1 MADEKLNTG
10 QEENPQPSL
19 FDAGPEGAPAQD
31 APAPEPPAPENA
43 PEQAAGE
50 PPAQDAPAGAPG
62 EVNVSADQIEKLM
75 AERRAAERA
84 EVEKNEPPEPEQPPT
99 PAPEEKAAEKKGPAK
114 EGKAAGEKAPEPEK
128 PKGRRGRK
136 PKEEKAGPGEP
147 GGTGARKGRPPK
159 ADKAA
164 PGKPPSPPRDKMS
177 QGKGGKA
184 ATVKGKEEAPAA
196 PQPAPEVPPQP
207 RDATRAEKE
216 EIVYLNLSELFPFK
230 DHPFGVR
237 DDAEMKG
244 LVESVKD
251 NGVHQPALVRPREG
265 GGYEIIAGHRR
276 QRASELAG
284 FGNMPCIIRNMTD
297 DEAILAMTDDNLRHR
312 EKILP
317 MEKAQSL
324 KMQVEAISHQG
335 SKLEGVAAGDVGK
348 RSTEIV
354 GERNGMN
361 YKQVQRYIRLTEL
374 VPELQSMVNEKK
386 LSFTPAVEI
395 SFIKPKNQRFIAVSI
410 EGEQAS
416 PSLSQAQELRK
427 LDKDGK
433 LNGDV
438 IDGILSREKKEVDKV
453 IISAAELNKYFGK
466 DATPR
471 EMKDQIMSLLDAW
484 KEKQPPERT
493 APEKKTDR
501 EK

>member
-10 QEENPQPSL
+10 QEQTEQPSL
-19 FDAGPEGAPAQD
+19 FDTGPEV
-31 APAPEPPAPENA
+31 PAPESPAPEVKP
-43 PEQAAGE
+43 PEQTTVE
-50 PPAQDAPAGAPG
+50 TDGAPG
-62 EVNVSADQIEKLM
+62 GVVVSAEQIEKLM
-75 AERRAAERA
+75 AERNAAARA
-84 EVEKNEPPEPEQPPT
+84 EVEKKEPPEPEQPPA
-99 PAPEEKAAEKKGPAK
+99 PAPEEKTTAKKEKAAE
-114 EGKAAGEKAPEPEK
+114 EKTPAPEEK

-136 PKEEKAGPGEP
+136 PKEEKAEP
-147 GGTGARKGRPPK
+147 AAPKGTGPRRGRPPK
-159 ADKAA
+159 DGKAA
-164 PGKPPSPPRDKMS
+164 PDKAPSPPRDKMS
-177 QGKGGKA
+177 QSKGGKGAKA
-184 ATVKGKEEAPAA
+184 ATVKEEAPAT
-196 PQPAPEVPPQP
+196 PPPAPETPPQP

-284 FGNMPCIIRNMTD
+284 FANMPCIVRNMTD

-335 SKLEGVAAGDVGK
+335 AKLEGVAAGDVGK

-410 EGEQAS
+410 EGEQSS

-427 LDKDGK
+427 LDKEGK

-453 IISAAELNKYFGK
+453 IISAAELGKYFGK

>member
-1 MADEKLNTG
+1 MADEKLNTTPADAPAT
-10 QEENPQPSL
+10 ENPIPGKAPGQ
-19 FDAGPEGAPAQD
+19 AVEKAPAQD
-31 APAPEPPAPENA
+31 APAK
-43 PEQAAGE
+43 
-50 PPAQDAPAGAPG
+50 APG
-62 EVNVSADQIEKLM
+62 DVVVSADQIEKLM
-75 AERRAAERA
+75 AQRNAKARA
-84 EVEKNEPPEPEQPPT
+84 EVDKAETPLPEQSSGKAPEGKAPAEPKAAKAEKGKATGDKADGDKT
-99 PAPEEKAAEKKGPAK
+99 PAPED
-114 EGKAAGEKAPEPEK
+114 K
-128 PKGRRGRK
+128 PKGRRGRP
-136 PKEEKAGPGEP
+136 PKEDKEAHGEQ
-147 GGTGARKGRPPK
+147 GGTGARRGRPAK
-159 ADKAA
+159 AGKEA
-164 PGKPPSPPRDKMS
+164 PVKNPSPPRDKMS
-177 QGKGGKA
+177 QSKGGN
-184 ATVKGKEEAPAA
+184 TSTIKEDAPAA
-196 PQPAPEVPPQP
+196 PQPAPEQSQP

-230 DHPFGVR
+230 NHPFGVR

-284 FGNMPCIIRNMTD
+284 FANMPCIVRNMTD

-335 SKLEGVAAGDVGK
+335 TRLEGVAAGDIGK

-374 VPELQSMVNEKK
+374 VPELQEMVNDKK
-386 LSFTPAVEI
+386 LSFTPAVEV

-410 EGEQAS
+410 EGEQSS

-427 LDKDGK
+427 LDKEGK

-471 EMKDQIMSLLDAW
+471 QMKDQIMALLEDWQA
-484 KEKQPPERT
+484 KKPQERT
-493 APEKKTDR
+493 APEKKPDR
-501 EK
+501 AK

>member
-1 MADEKLNTG
+1 MADEKLNVSP
-10 QEENPQPSL
+10 EENPQPSL

-31 APAPEPPAPENA
+31 APTPEPPAPENA
-43 PEQAAGE
+43 PEQTDGE
-50 PPAQDAPAGAPG
+50 PPAHDAPAGAPG
-62 EVNVSADQIEKLM
+62 AVNVSADQIEKLM

-99 PAPEEKAAEKKGPAK
+99 PAPED
-114 EGKAAGEKAPEPEK
+114 KAAGEKEPEK
-128 PKGRRGRK
+128 KGKAAKEKTPEPDKPKAKRGRK

-147 GGTGARKGRPPK
+147 GGTGARRSRPAK

-164 PGKPPSPPRDKMS
+164 PDRPPSPPRDKMS
-177 QGKGGKA
+177 QSKGTKA
-184 ATVKGKEEAPAA
+184 APV
-196 PQPAPEVPPQP
+196 
-207 RDATRAEKE
+207 KE
-216 EIVYLNLSELFPFK
+216 EIVCINLSELFPFK

-284 FGNMPCIIRNMTD
+284 FANMPCIVRNMTD

-335 SKLEGVAAGDVGK
+335 TKMEGVAAGDVGK

-471 EMKDQIMSLLDAW
+471 EMKDQIMSLLAEW